1 MKPAAEGRDREN
13 GTQKPEPQ
21 SKMSVVRFLW
31 ECGQA
36 TPSPAPAATVAIRRA
51 DLDDGGDRAAIAA
64 LVRGARWPSA
74 APNADGFLG
83 ELAGRAGREITV
95 WLARGHRPDVA
106 GDSGA
111 ARTVGLVS
119 LGRTRGGWSIP
130 WLLVH
135 PDARRHGVG
144 RRLVA
149 QAVEHARALGAGQ
162 VTAESL
168 ASWPEA
174 VAFWQAVGFA
184 RRPAADD
191 LL

>member
-1 MKPAAEGRDREN
+1 MDGIGRTERK
-13 GTQKPEPQ
+13 KPEPQ
-21 SKMSVVRFLW
+21 SEMSVMRFLW

-36 TPSPAPAATVAIRRA
+36 TPSPEPAAPVAIRRA
-51 DLDDGGDRAAIAA
+51 DLADGGDRAAIAA
-64 LVRGARWPSA
+64 LVRGAQWPSA

-95 WLARGHRPDVA
+95 WLARAHRADVG
-106 GDSGA
+106 GDSGGS
-111 ARTVGLVS
+111 RTVGLVS

-135 PDARRHGVG
+135 PAARRHGVG

-149 QAVEHARALGAGQ
+149 HAVEHARSLGAER

-184 RRPAADD
+184 SRPAADD